1 MTVLRGDDPAALA
14 AAAQRLADGGLVAFA
29 TETVYGLGARA
40 DDEAAVTAIFAAKGR
55 PADHPLIVHVVDLAQ
70 AAHFSAALPDSARR
84 LATAF
89 WPGPVTVIVPRAPG
103 IGAAAAGGQA
113 SIGLRCPSHPVA
125 QALLREAARRGV
137 AGVAAPSANRFGR
150 VSPTSAAHV
159 AQEFGD
165 ALWVLDG
172 GDCPLGI
179 ESTIVDCSRG
189 RPVLLRPG
197 VLTRAQLEAALGEPL
212 WAADDQAPRAS
223 GTLASHY
230 APQARVRLWP
240 AAALAQA
247 LAAAASAAAQINAGP
262 PQVDLLPLGGA
273 DAAPRRPWGPTQI
286 NAGPPQVDLLP
297 LGGAGAAPQQAGK
310 GLAVYSRREG
320 VGQPGVLWR
329 CQPADPA
336 AVAHELFAVLR
347 DFDQAGVAEIWVER
361 PPDGPAWEGVLDRLK
376 RAAAP

>member
-1 MTVLRGDDPAALA
+1 MTASLALRAHPLNGCPTPDMTLLRGDDPVALA

-40 DDEAAVTAIFAAKGR
+40 DDASAVAAIFAAKGR

-70 AAHFSAALPDSARR
+70 AAHFAAELPASARR
-84 LATAF
+84 LMAAF

-103 IGAAAAGGQA
+103 VAAAAAGGQA

-125 QALLREAARRGV
+125 RALLREAARCGV

-150 VSPTSAAHV
+150 VSPTCAAHV
-159 AQEFGD
+159 VQAFGPD
-165 ALWVLDG
+165 LWVVDG
-172 GDCPLGI
+172 GDCAVGI

-212 WAADDQAPRAS
+212 HDADAQAPRAP

-230 APQARVRLWP
+230 APRAQVRLWP
-240 AAALAQA
+240 AAALAREAATLA
-247 LAAAASAAAQINAGP
+247 LARAAAALAPAVPPDTAAQ
-262 PQVDLLPLGGA
+262 
-273 DAAPRRPWGPTQI
+273 PT
-286 NAGPPQVDLLP
+286 
-297 LGGAGAAPQQAGK
+297 GK
-310 GLAVYSRREG
+310 GLAVYSRR
-320 VGQPGVLWR
+320 VGDGPPGALWR
-329 CQPADPA
+329 CMPDDPA

-347 DFDQAGVAEIWVER
+347 DLDDTGVAEIWVEQ
-361 PPDGPAWEGVLDRLK
+361 PPEGPAWEGVLDRLH
-376 RAAAP
+376 RAAAH